1 MKSLSSC
8 GNLSSAALTKPWGF
22 AHTAGCM
29 YVLLMGMANEESGVR
44 GLYMNDGFGFGV
56 LLYERL
62 CRQGRGVSEV
72 G

>member
-1 MKSLSSC
+1 
-8 GNLSSAALTKPWGF
+8 
-22 AHTAGCM
+22 M